1 MFHELER
8 YTGGGDVT
16 LVAGDIKVSCHASV
30 LAAGSP
36 LLRDMLV
43 EQCREGEGE
52 YVVHLSGWD
61 KKALELAVQ
70 LLYTGEILLKPDQRE
85 VAESVV
91 NLMSTLG
98 VRGVEVGPFKCF
110 RCNDTL
116 NNLGDY
122 IEHLDSEHG
131 AQTTA
136 SIDEL
141 MNELRNPEGDPD
153 FDDWT
158 CMGCFATDLLPVKKS
173 ELVDMEEAFT
183 TLEEHVRLCGLAVE
197 MEKER
202 GARMQGVDIN
212 ENQLSPTLGSILNAN
227 LWTACPLCGDFKE
240 NRSQMTTHLIWSHP
254 QLLNALES
262 SIVEDPPFTCEDG
275 CDSGLWKNKRSFAWH
290 KFKNCKTGGQRR
302 FQLFLNK
309 IPKSEILPEDS
320 SDYDS
325 NDSNEGE
332 ESSSASKEGESN
344 NISTTT
350 KNQNCQTSVNS
361 PGETT
366 VESKG
371 LPDTS
376 EREIQTIDVT
386 VKAAVD
392 QESQTLSVNEN
403 RGRVVNQNLKDRSCQ
418 TDLDDGMK
426 PTRQNKEVL
435 GESSVMFCSQCH
447 GIFETTSKY
456 KSKIKHFCRF
466 LGGKL
471 KHSPTL
477 ELGANSGAKRI
488 ALTCTLCRFGD
499 TRRKPVFQS
508 DEDLLLH
515 ILLSHKARYIKN
527 QIERGTDRIPGTPHL
542 PAPCALPGCEENLQ
556 DWEQAVVHVG
566 LHHEKLFYALQHSA
580 EEDYKHI
587 MKRFYPE
594 KYKKICASPMK
605 VLPVPSKE
613 VRLPENAKSQ
623 DTKGLSKRRL
633 NTIGTKK
640 DNGIQVKRRKK

>member
-1 MFHELER
+1 MSSDAYVGGSVKKTYLIYAQTTLILRLKNIHLVQLKFLFSSFVNPFRCNLDWGTMSVEESLSASSVNIGCKQSWRQQLFHELER
-8 YTGGGDVT
+8 QTRGDVT
-16 LVAGDIKVSCHASV
+16 IVAGNTRVSCHASV

-36 LLRDMLV
+36 LIRDMLV
-43 EQCREGEGE
+43 EQSREGEGE

-98 VRGVEVGPFKCF
+98 VQAVEVGPVKCF

-122 IEHLDSEHG
+122 IEHLDSEHV

-173 ELVDMEEAFT
+173 QLVDTEEAVT
-183 TLEEHVRLCGLAVE
+183 TLEKHVLLCGQTVE

-202 GARMQGVDIN
+202 VARMQGVDIN

-227 LWTACPLCGDFKE
+227 LWSVCPLCGDFKE

-376 EREIQTIDVT
+376 EREIQTIDVA

-392 QESQTLSVNEN
+392 QESQTLLVNEN
-403 RGRVVNQNLKDRSCQ
+403 SGRVVNQNLKDRSCQ

-426 PTRQNKEVL
+426 LPTQPGGRNTPEKAKQVLVSSTKDHTKGNDNNHAEHSPLKPTRRNKEAV
-435 GESSVMFCSQCH
+435 GESSVKFCSQCH

-477 ELGANSGAKRI
+477 EVGANSGAKRI
-488 ALTCTLCRFGD
+488 TLTCTLCRFD
-499 TRRKPVFQS
+499 VN
-508 DEDLLLH
+508 
-515 ILLSHKARYIKN
+515 YI
-527 QIERGTDRIPGTPHL
+527 I
-542 PAPCALPGCEENLQ
+542 
-556 DWEQAVVHVG
+556 
-566 LHHEKLFYALQHSA
+566 
-580 EEDYKHI
+580 
-587 MKRFYPE
+587 
-594 KYKKICASPMK
+594 
-605 VLPVPSKE
+605 
-613 VRLPENAKSQ
+613 
-623 DTKGLSKRRL
+623 
-633 NTIGTKK
+633 
-640 DNGIQVKRRKK
+640 

>member
-1 MFHELER
+1 MMSVEERSSASFVNIGCKKTWKQQLFHEVER
-8 YTGGGDVT
+8 HTGGDVT

-36 LLRDMLV
+36 LIRDLLV
-43 EQCREGEGE
+43 EQFREGEGE

-61 KKALELAVQ
+61 KKALELAMQ
-70 LLYTGEILLKPDQRE
+70 LLYTGEILLKSDQRE

-91 NLMSTLG
+91 NLMSMLG
-98 VRGVEVGPFKCF
+98 VQGVEVGPVKCF

-141 MNELRNPEGDPD
+141 MKELRNPDGDPY

-173 ELVDMEEAFT
+173 ELVDTEEAVT
-183 TLEEHVRLCGLAVE
+183 TLEKHVRLCGLAVE

-202 GARMQGVDIN
+202 VARMQGIDIN
-212 ENQLSPTLGSILNAN
+212 DNQPSPTLGSILNAN
-227 LWTACPLCGDFKE
+227 LWSVCPLCGDYKE

-254 QLLNALES
+254 QLLNALEN

-275 CDSGLWKNKRSFAWH
+275 CDSGLWKDKRSFAWH

-332 ESSSASKEGESN
+332 ESSSASKEGQSN
-344 NISTTT
+344 NISTAVTMR
-350 KNQNCQTSVNS
+350 NQSYQTLVNS

-366 VESKG
+366 VESKVF
-371 LPDTS
+371 PDTS
-376 EREIQTIDVT
+376 EREIQTIEVT
-386 VKAAVD
+386 VKVAVD

-403 RGRVVNQNLKDRSCQ
+403 CGRVVNQNLIDRSCQ

-426 PTRQNKEVL
+426 LPTRPRGKNTPEKAKQVLVSSTNDHIKGNANNDAEHSPLKPTRQNKKVV
-435 GESSVMFCSQCH
+435 GESSVKFCSQCH

-477 ELGANSGAKRI
+477 EVGANSGAKRI
-488 ALTCTLCRFGD
+488 TLTCTLCRFD
-499 TRRKPVFQS
+499 INHIIYY
-508 DEDLLLH
+508 LLNGNLG
-515 ILLSHKARYIKN
+515 LV
-527 QIERGTDRIPGTPHL
+527 IP
-542 PAPCALPGCEENLQ
+542 EESQ
-556 DWEQAVVHVG
+556 
-566 LHHEKLFYALQHSA
+566 F
-580 EEDYKHI
+580 
-587 MKRFYPE
+587 F
-594 KYKKICASPMK
+594 K
-605 VLPVPSKE
+605 VMRTYCFTSC
-613 VRLPENAKSQ
+613 
-623 DTKGLSKRRL
+623 
-633 NTIGTKK
+633 
-640 DNGIQVKRRKK
+640 

>member
-1 MFHELER
+1 MMKVEEGSSASSVNIGCKETWKQQLFYELER
-8 YTGGGDVT
+8 HTGGDVT

-36 LLRDMLV
+36 LIRDLLV
-43 EQCREGEGE
+43 EQSREGEGE

-61 KKALELAVQ
+61 KKTLELAVQ

-98 VRGVEVGPFKCF
+98 VQGVEVGPVKCF
-110 RCNDTL
+110 WCNVAL
-116 NNLGDY
+116 NNPGDY
-122 IEHLDSEHG
+122 IEHLDSEHN

-183 TLEEHVRLCGLAVE
+183 TLEKHVRLCGLAVE

-202 GARMQGVDIN
+202 VARMQGVDVN

-227 LWTACPLCGDFKE
+227 LWSVCPLCGDSKE

-254 QLLNALES
+254 QLLNALEN
-262 SIVEDPPFTCEDG
+262 SILEDPPFTCEDG
-275 CDSGLWKNKRSFAWH
+275 CESGLWKDQRSFAWH
-290 KFKNCKTGGQRR
+290 KFKNCKIGGQRR
-302 FQLFLNK
+302 FQLFLNR
-309 IPKSEILPEDS
+309 IHKSEILPKDS

-325 NDSNEGE
+325 NDGNEDE
-332 ESSSASKEGESN
+332 ELSQGSKKSESK

-350 KNQNCQTSVNS
+350 RNQSYETSIKS

-366 VESKG
+366 VESKV
-371 LPDTS
+371 LLDTS
-376 EREIQTIDVT
+376 EHKIQTIDVT
-386 VKAAVD
+386 VKVAVD

-403 RGRVVNQNLKDRSCQ
+403 SGRVVNQNLKDRSCQ
-418 TDLDDGMK
+418 TDLNDGMKLPTQPRGKNTPEKAKQVLVSSTNDHIKENDNRNAKHSPLK

-435 GESSVMFCSQCH
+435 GESSVQFCSQCH

-477 ELGANSGAKRI
+477 EVGAKSGAKRI
-488 ALTCTLCRFGD
+488 ALTCTLCRCD
-499 TRRKPVFQS
+499 TN
-508 DEDLLLH
+508 H
-515 ILLSHKARYIKN
+515 II
-527 QIERGTDRIPGTPHL
+527 
-542 PAPCALPGCEENLQ
+542 
-556 DWEQAVVHVG
+556 
-566 LHHEKLFYALQHSA
+566 
-580 EEDYKHI
+580 
-587 MKRFYPE
+587 
-594 KYKKICASPMK
+594 
-605 VLPVPSKE
+605 
-613 VRLPENAKSQ
+613 
-623 DTKGLSKRRL
+623 
-633 NTIGTKK
+633 
-640 DNGIQVKRRKK
+640 